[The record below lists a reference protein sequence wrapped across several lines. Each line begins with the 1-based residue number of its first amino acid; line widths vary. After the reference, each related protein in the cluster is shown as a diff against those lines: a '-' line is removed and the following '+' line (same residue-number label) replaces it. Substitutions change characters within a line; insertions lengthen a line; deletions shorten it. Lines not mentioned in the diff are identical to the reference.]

1 MDGCISIRG
10 KRGTGMGSGWRQEE
24 YPAIGNGISP
34 ARFGVGVSIYPVLLV
49 DIMVQGAS
57 SAIRRRYS
65 FCQSPSSARKHT
77 YYHVGQSCG
86 L

>member
-34 ARFGVGVSIYPVLLV
+34 ARFGVGVSICPVLLV

-65 FCQSPSSARKHT
+65 ASHLSSARKHT